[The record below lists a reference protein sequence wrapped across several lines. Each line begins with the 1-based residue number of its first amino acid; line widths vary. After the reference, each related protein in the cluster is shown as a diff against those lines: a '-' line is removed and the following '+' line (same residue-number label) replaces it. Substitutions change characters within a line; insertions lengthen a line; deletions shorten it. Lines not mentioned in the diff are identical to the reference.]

1 MLHPTIINKNATIRY
16 NEMLQSAEQYR
27 QAKKLSHGR
36 TFNWPNLSNWFTVR
50 KPEKKTAVATQ
61 AR

>member
-1 MLHPTIINKNATIRY
+1 MNENAKARY

-27 QAKKLSHGR
+27 EAQKFETKR
-36 TFNWPNLSNWFTVR
+36 TFNFPKLSNLFTGR
-50 KPEKKTAVATQ
+50 KSQKQTAVAHQ

>member
-1 MLHPTIINKNATIRY
+1 MLHPTIMNENAKARY

-27 QAKKLSHGR
+27 EAQKFETKR
-36 TFNWPNLSNWFTVR
+36 TFNFPKLSNLFTGR
-50 KPEKKTAVATQ
+50 KSQKQTAVAHQ

>member
-36 TFNWPNLSNWFTVR
+36 TFNWPNLSSWFTGR
-50 KPEKKTAVATQ
+50 KP
-61 AR
+61 